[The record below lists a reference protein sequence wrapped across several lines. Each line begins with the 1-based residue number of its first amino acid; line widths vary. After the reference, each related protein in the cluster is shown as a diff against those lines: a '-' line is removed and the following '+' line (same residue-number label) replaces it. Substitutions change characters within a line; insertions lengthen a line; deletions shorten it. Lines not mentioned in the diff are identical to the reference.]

1 MLMTSRVQVRLGLA
15 VALLCGTAGRA
26 FADGIPFPS
35 EGQIITLLVVLAL
48 LAIGGLY
55 LLFRVLAAIG
65 RALETSAARRK
76 AKAAEPQVP
85 AARIVKDS
93 APRS

>member
-1 MLMTSRVQVRLGLA
+1 MA

-35 EGQIITLLVVLAL
+35 EGALITMLIVFAALV
-48 LAIGGLY
+48 IGGLY
-55 LLFRVLAAIG
+55 LVIRVLVALARAVEAA
-65 RALETSAARRK
+65 SAKRK
-76 AKAAEPQVP
+76 ARAAEPAVP

-93 APRS
+93 LKGSDPPS